1 MTNENDYLELAEDCK
16 NRVEEKNK
24 QIQHLSIKKDLYLKI
39 IRETNHI
46 HKSLN
51 TCLDI
56 YNDLTKH
63 TRSGPENIIINKII
77 GHLIDL
83 DMIYASA
90 RTISHNED
98 DEMDELTLFTINEL
112 T

>member
-1 MTNENDYLELAEDCK
+1 MTNENEYLELAEDCK

-24 QIQHLSIKKDLYLKI
+24 EIQHLSIKKDLYLKI
-39 IRETNHI
+39 IRDTNHI

-51 TCLDI
+51 TCIDI
-56 YNDLTKH
+56 FNDLTRH
-63 TRSGPENIIINKII
+63 SRSGPENIIINKII

-83 DMIYASA
+83 DMIYQSA
-90 RTISHNED
+90 RTIATDD